1 MRVTYEAPAHVP
13 PEGAP
18 LITSQY
24 EPSGS
29 EVVNVAVQSE
39 SALLIATNPS
49 APACETRARTSG
61 QQLAIALLWRVHPDT
76 ATHRGQTQ
84 SAATAETP
92 SW

>member
-1 MRVTYEAPAHVP
+1 MDERPAHHGPWRTRVTYEAPAHVP

-39 SALLIATNPS
+39 SALLIATNP
-49 APACETRARTSG
+49 AVPACHHKVSAGET
-61 QQLAIALLWRVHPDT
+61 
-76 ATHRGQTQ
+76 
-84 SAATAETP
+84 
-92 SW
+92 